1 MTANIFGCTEK
12 GPGRT
17 VNEDRLLVAGRV
29 MDDGSTSLRL
39 GLGNAPSAES
49 PWLLALAD
57 GIGGQAGG
65 SVASHLAL
73 ESLKRA
79 FDAGAEAVRERIDA
93 GARAANA
100 MVLGAAREDPRLA
113 GMGCTLAGLCLLDDR
128 YVVFHAG
135 DSRVYSYRDGSLTVL
150 TSDDTLVGIAVR
162 AGRLTIA
169 EAASHPRRHI
179 LTNFVGSEEFSVT
192 VRDGPVPRDGDVV
205 LVCSDGLHDSVPPE
219 RLEAAFSGAAQNP
232 DDLGARLLTCA
243 RQCEGQDDIAILIL
257 RFESGPA

>member
-1 MTANIFGCTEK
+1 M
-12 GPGRT
+12 GPGRA

-29 MDDGSTSLRL
+29 MDGGSTSLRL
-39 GLGNAPSAES
+39 GFGGCSPEEP

-57 GIGGQAGG
+57 GIGGETGG
-65 SVASHLAL
+65 SAASHLAL

-79 FDAGAEAVRERIDA
+79 FDAGTEAVRERIGA
-93 GARAANA
+93 GARAANE

-113 GMGCTLAGLCLLDDR
+113 GMGCTLAGLCLLDDG

-135 DSRVYSYRDGSLTVL
+135 DSRVYSYRDGSLTAL

-179 LTNFVGSEEFSVT
+179 LTNFVGSAEFSVT
-192 VRDGPVPRDGDVV
+192 VRDGPVPRDGDMV
-205 LVCSDGLHDSVPPE
+205 LICSDGLHDSVPPE
-219 RLEAAFSGAAQNP
+219 RLEAEFSAGAQEP
-232 DDLGARLLTCA
+232 EDLGSRLLTCA
-243 RQCEGQDDIAILIL
+243 RDCGGQDDVAILIL
-257 RFESGPA
+257 RLESGHA